1 MSTRPLRNLDIPDY
15 DSRQPSDILTL
26 ILLIWMIKVL
36 IIKKQKKR
44 IEMMNQFELQSIA
57 LIIIM
62 IDISHKSMQ
71 LKNGQQ
77 INEELGKAVN
87 AAISIITSKK
97 SMVK

>member
-26 ILLIWMIKVL
+26 IYLFGWSGYWSSKSIKRDWNDESV
-36 IIKKQKKR
+36 R
-44 IEMMNQFELQSIA
+44 ITVDSTDNNNDWHIPQVNA
-57 LIIIM
+57 TG
-62 IDISHKSMQ
+62 
-71 LKNGQQ
+71 KNGQQ

-87 AAISIITSKK
+87 AAISFKTSKE